1 MNLKDNEM
9 PTEEIRKSFGS
20 CFKKSNPQQYFIFIL
35 IEKNIGKIYF
45 PNQLG
50 IHESECGDFYQC

>member
-1 MNLKDNEM
+1 M
-9 PTEEIRKSFGS
+9 PTEEIRKRFGS

-45 PNQLG
+45 SNQLG